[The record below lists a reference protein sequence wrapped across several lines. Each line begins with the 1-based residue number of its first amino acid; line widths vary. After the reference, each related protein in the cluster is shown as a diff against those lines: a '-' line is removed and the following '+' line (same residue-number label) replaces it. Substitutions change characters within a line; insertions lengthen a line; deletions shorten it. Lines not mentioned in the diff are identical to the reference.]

1 MSDFAIQGVTIL
13 GSAPESLAY
22 AYIGFA
28 LCGLFVTLGVV
39 FLIVFLAEKDIN
51 LFTIITLSVV
61 FFLGGLGC
69 LITKDEI
76 KAGPDTIYTISID
89 DTARYN
95 EIKNTFATIR
105 ERNDGLYEVTL
116 KNIE

>member
-1 MSDFAIQGVTIL
+1 MNDFAIQGVTIL

-28 LCGLFVTLGVV
+28 LGGLLTTLVIV
-39 FLIVFLAEKDIN
+39 FLIVCLTEKDIN
-51 LFTIITLSVV
+51 LPMIILLSIV
-61 FFLGGLGC
+61 FFFSGLGC
-69 LITKDEI
+69 LTTKDEI

-89 DTARYN
+89 DTAKYN
-95 EIKNTFATIR
+95 EIKNAFATIK
-105 ERNDGLYEVTL
+105 ERKDGLYEITL